1 VLSRAFEPFY
11 TTKRPQGTG
20 LGLSTVHG
28 IVTEANGHVM
38 LNSSPGKGT
47 TVAIYLP
54 VCEAEETSSPPL
66 PRTGPMGTGRGETI
80 LVVEDC
86 EELRQI
92 VSDAL
97 TDNGYR
103 VLAATNAVRALDLC
117 AENAHNVDLIL
128 TDVIMPGMS
137 GRQMAERAEELLG
150 IQRVAY
156 MSGYEDEVLTQHRVL
171 EPGIRLI
178 QKPFL
183 IEELLHFVRDA
194 LDS

>member
-1 VLSRAFEPFY
+1 
-11 TTKRPQGTG
+11 
-20 LGLSTVHG
+20 
-28 IVTEANGHVM
+28 
-38 LNSSPGKGT
+38 
-47 TVAIYLP
+47 
-54 VCEAEETSSPPL
+54 
-66 PRTGPMGTGRGETI
+66 MGTGRGETI